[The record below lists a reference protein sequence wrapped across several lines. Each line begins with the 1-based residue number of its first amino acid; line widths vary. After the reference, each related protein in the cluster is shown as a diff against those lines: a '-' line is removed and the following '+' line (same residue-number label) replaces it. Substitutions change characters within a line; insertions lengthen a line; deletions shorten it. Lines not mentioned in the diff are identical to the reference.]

1 MPKKSLPARISD
13 EHREGFLVF
22 VSVQGNAMQ
31 LSLYTNHFRFIF
43 YRLAHCIIKFSIGW
57 QLCHKTSWNDRFHCI
72 GVADMSGFTFID
84 LFCGAGGFSLGFIE
98 LDLHVF

>member
-43 YRLAHCIIKFSIGW
+43 TGW
-57 QLCHKTSWNDRFHCI
+57 LI
-72 GVADMSGFTFID
+72 A
-84 LFCGAGGFSLGFIE
+84 L
-98 LDLHVF
+98 